1 MLAVITTVNLAD
13 WSPEQRY
20 RLLLA
25 LKNKFVVLQQMDEQ
39 TIISLIEKF
48 QSLNLSA
55 IIDFD
60 KFNLYAITH
69 HSTTIE
75 GSTLTENET
84 RLLLEEGITPAGKPL
99 LHSLMVQDH
108 YNALLFITQK
118 AKEKVTV
125 TPVFI
130 KEINAAVMKQ
140 TGSVYQTVFGELDA
154 AKGVFRKGNVSA
166 GSAYFVGYQKVEG
179 LVNKLCDGINQKLS
193 AANTITEKLNCCF
206 DAHFD
211 LISIHPFYDGNG
223 RTSRLLMNYL
233 QLYFNL
239 PLSIVFKED
248 KAAYFE
254 ALQQT
259 RKDEDITIFRNFM
272 FAQYAKYL
280 QQEIEKFEQADKG
293 GTKGKGYSFV
303 F

>member
-1 MLAVITTVNLAD
+1 
-13 WSPEQRY
+13 
-20 RLLLA
+20 
-25 LKNKFVVLQQMDEQ
+25 MDEQ
-39 TIISLIEKF
+39 QIILLIEKF
-48 QSLNLSA
+48 RSLNLST
-55 IIDFD
+55 IIEFD
-60 KFNLYAITH
+60 KFNGYNITH

-75 GSTLTENET
+75 GSTLTEIET
-84 RLLLEEGITPAGKPL
+84 RLLLDEGTTPAGKPL

-108 YNALLFITQK
+108 YTVLLFIIKKAAQK
-118 AKEKVTV
+118 TPV
-125 TPVFI
+125 TPLFI

-154 AKGVFRKGNVSA
+154 TKGVFRKGNVTA
-166 GSAYFVGYQKVEG
+166 GGTYFVGYEKVES
-179 LVNKLCDGINQKLS
+179 LVIKLCEGIK
-193 AANTITEKLNCCF
+193 EKLLINLTTISKLNIAF

-211 LISIHPFYDGNG
+211 LVSIHPFYYGNG

-248 KAAYFE
+248 KVAYFE

-259 RKDEDITIFRNFM
+259 RNLEDIAIFRNFM
-272 FAQYAKYL
+272 YSQYAKYL
-280 QQEIEKFEQADKG
+280 QQEIDKFTQIDNG
-293 GTKGKGYSFV
+293 NSKGKGYSFV

>member
-1 MLAVITTVNLAD
+1 
-13 WSPEQRY
+13 
-20 RLLLA
+20 
-25 LKNKFVVLQQMDEQ
+25 MDEPY
-39 TIISLIEKF
+39 IISLIEKF

-60 KFNLYAITH
+60 KFNGYAITH

-84 RLLLEEGITPAGKPL
+84 RLLLDEGITPAGKPL

-118 AKEKVTV
+118 AKEKAVII
-125 TPVFI
+125 PGFI
-130 KEINAAVMKQ
+130 QSINAAVMKQ
-140 TGSVYQTVFGELDA
+140 TGSIYQTVFGELDA
-154 AKGVFRKGNVSA
+154 GKGVFRKGNVSA
-166 GSAYFVGYQKVEG
+166 GSTYFISYQKVEE
-179 LVNKLCDGINQKLS
+179 LVNKLCEGINQKLS
-193 AANTITEKLNCCF
+193 TTYTFIEKLNCSF

-211 LISIHPFYDGNG
+211 LVTIHPFYDGNG

-233 QLYFNL
+233 QAYFNL

-254 ALQQT
+254 SLQQT
-259 RKDEDITIFRNFM
+259 RKEENMDIFRKFM

-280 QQEIEKFEQADKG
+280 QQEIEKFQQVNKEG
-293 GTKGKGYSFV
+293 PKGKGYSFV